1 MTPNN
6 ILLRPISHCLA
17 QSVSEKLL
25 QNEYKYKDP
34 HVDNVQRVRDFG
46 TISSKWGILFK
57 TLLSGLRKLDRKGIT
72 QIVNVRGD
80 G

>member
-6 ILLRPISHCLA
+6 ILLRPISHYLA

-34 HVDNVQRVRDFG
+34 HVDNVQ
-46 TISSKWGILFK
+46 SP
-57 TLLSGLRKLDRKGIT
+57 LRAQETG
-72 QIVNVRGD
+72 
-80 G
+80 

>member
-6 ILLRPISHCLA
+6 ILLRPISHYLA

-46 TISSKWGILFK
+46 TISSKWSILFK
-57 TLLSGLRKLDRKGIT
+57 TLLSGLRKLGRKGIA

-80 G
+80 E